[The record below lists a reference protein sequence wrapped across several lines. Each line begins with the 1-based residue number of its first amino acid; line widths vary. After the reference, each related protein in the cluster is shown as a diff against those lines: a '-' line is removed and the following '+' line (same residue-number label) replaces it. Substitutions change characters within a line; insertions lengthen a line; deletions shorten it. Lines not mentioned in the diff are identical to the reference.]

1 MIIVRLTSCAQR
13 ISPAS
18 PETDCASEKTLL
30 EPPSLSDT
38 IHRALDKT
46 LRRIPSGLSFKTS
59 GKAAIDSSL
68 TSIDAHSVASSSAAA
83 PPSTDTPKA
92 TQAVLRDRAS
102 QVFCCL
108 MLIGIPQGLNNA
120 VNALLGYAILH
131 LTRPG
136 DAAYDANAVATTLTG
151 LVGALTFHA
160 ICVFVLLVFLCI
172 SFASYSHNST
182 LPPPSPSSSRH
193 STGPTRLRDPDT
205 IRPSRQAEDRC
216 YSPEERANSPIRT
229 QVSGVWPIWVG
240 IPLCIGRA
248 TAVGALGAML
258 LKHTALHPMNVRHGA
273 MANVVGSA
281 ILYMPRGAMAVM
293 SRLVLVREYRVY
305 QERRGRR
312 GIDSEKAAWW
322 LYR

>member
-1 MIIVRLTSCAQR
+1 MFIVCLTSCAQR
-13 ISPAS
+13 ISLAS
-18 PETDCASEKTLL
+18 PEPDCASEKTLF

-46 LRRIPSGLSFKTS
+46 LRRIPSILSLASEDT
-59 GKAAIDSSL
+59 AIDSSP
-68 TSIDAHSVASSSAAA
+68 TSVDAHSAPSSSGAAS
-83 PPSTDTPKA
+83 PSTDTPKA
-92 TQAVLRDRAS
+92 TQAVLRDHAS

-108 MLIGIPQGLNNA
+108 MLVGIPQGLNGAINS
-120 VNALLGYAILH
+120 LLGYAILH

-136 DAAYDANAVATTLTG
+136 DAAYDAKAVAATLTG

-160 ICVFVLLVFLCI
+160 ICVFVLLSFLCI

-193 STGPTRLRDPDT
+193 SAGPTRLRDPDT
-205 IRPSRQAEDRC
+205 IRPPRQAENRC
-216 YSPEERANSPIRT
+216 YSPEERASSPIRT
-229 QVSGVWPIWVG
+229 QVWGVWPIWIG
-240 IPLCIGRA
+240 IPLCMGRA

-258 LKHTALHPMNVRHGA
+258 LKHTALHPMDLRHAA
-273 MANVVGSA
+273 MANAVGSA
-281 ILYMPRGAMAVM
+281 ILYMPRGAMAVVW
-293 SRLVLVREYRVY
+293 RLVLVRQYRAY

-312 GIDSEKAAWW
+312 GIDPDEAAWW